1 MKKIK
6 CSVHYPWAGVQDDEY
21 IVEVDDNATEEEIE
35 EAANEVINDLVW
47 NRISAGWE
55 EIE

>member
-1 MKKIK
+1 MRKIK
-6 CSVHYPWAGVQDDEY
+6 CSVHYPWAGVKDDEY

-35 EAANEVINDLVW
+35 ETANEVLSDMIWSCV
-47 NRISAGWE
+47 SASWK